1 MRQPLGWIKLHFDLA
16 PVTVLNLVVWTV
28 SEYILVAQLYS
39 NFCSHIRQFVGIV
52 DGKQAS
58 ASDTGNFAQQ
68 RWAGNFL
75 RLRRGQAEDADRINL
90 HIGLFYH
97 GFDLVLGVAAVVIA
111 AIGNDQ

>member
-52 DGKQAS
+52 DGEQAP
-58 ASDTGNFAQQ
+58 AGNAGDFAQQ
-68 RWAGNFL
+68 RGTGNFF
-75 RLRRGQAEDADRINL
+75 RLRWGQSEDADLVNL
-90 HIGLFYH
+90 QIGLFH
-97 GFDLVLGVAAVVIA
+97 HSFDLILCVAAMFIA
-111 AIGNDQ
+111 AI